1 MNHLGI
7 GTYAFA
13 WSIGVPGYPRPPHPM
28 DGLSLLRKAANLG
41 VRVVQFADNL
51 PLDELSEREQSDLLA
66 EAQHLGLEL
75 EIGTRGIA
83 PSHLRHSLENCLRCG
98 SRLLRTIL
106 DTKEHKPSPEEAVT
120 LLRGILPAFEQAGV
134 TLAIENHDCFRSAT
148 LAEIVRRCESPCI
161 GICLDTVNSF
171 GALEGP
177 EVVVENLG
185 PLTVNLHFKDF
196 RIRRADHN
204 MGFLVEGTPAGQG
217 MLNAPWLLERL
228 GAFERSFNII
238 LEQWLTPAPDPQ
250 ATAEKESAWAE
261 ESIAYLR
268 TLIKE

>member
-1 MNHLGI
+1 MTRLGI

-13 WSIGVPGYPRPPHPM
+13 WSIGVAGYPPPPRPM
-28 DGLSLLRKAANLG
+28 DALALLHKAAGLG
-41 VRVVQFADNL
+41 VKVVQFADNL
-51 PLDELSEREQSDLLA
+51 PLDRLSDPEQTALLA
-66 EAQHLGLEL
+66 EARRLGLEL
-75 EIGTRGIA
+75 EVGTRGIA
-83 PSHLRHSLENCLRCG
+83 PGHLRHSLEIALRFG
-98 SRLLRTIL
+98 SPILRTIL
-106 DTKEHKPSPEEAVT
+106 DTKEHKPSPEEAVA
-120 LLRGILPAFEQAGV
+120 LLHSVLPEFERAGV
-134 TLAIENHDCFRSAT
+134 TIAIENHDRFRSAT
-148 LAEIVRRCESPCI
+148 LAEIVRRCESPRV

-177 EVVVENLG
+177 EAVVGNLG

-217 MLNAPWLLERL
+217 MLNTPWLLERL
-228 GAFERSFNII
+228 GSYGRSFATI
-238 LEQWLTPAPDPQ
+238 LEQWPAPEPDPQ
-250 ATAEKESAWAE
+250 ATAEKESAWAG